1 MERNYLTRD
10 NLYKHFIREYL
21 PVAICTSIL
30 APLERM
36 KIILQTY
43 KLMSLQDHEK
53 NLRINVLTRSKIF

>member
-1 MERNYLTRD
+1 MEKNYLTRD
-10 NLYKHFIREYL
+10 NLYKHFITEFL
-21 PVAICTSIL
+21 PVGICATIL

-53 NLRINVLTRSKIF
+53 KLKIGILTRSKIH